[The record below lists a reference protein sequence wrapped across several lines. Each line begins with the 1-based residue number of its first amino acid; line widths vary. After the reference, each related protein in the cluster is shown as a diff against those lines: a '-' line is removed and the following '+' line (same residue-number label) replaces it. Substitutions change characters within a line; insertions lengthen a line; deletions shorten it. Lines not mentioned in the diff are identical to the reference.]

1 MALVR
6 QKMPVREP
14 MIEPDSGTIT
24 RPWRL
29 FMRSGSDTASA
40 APLRVGSANLTGQNA
55 GIGPTQVPGSFPPGL
70 YRVSIYARRTTVATT
85 SSSLGVTIRF
95 LDGGQA
101 LVITTGVNTDN
112 TLAAIVAGSGMVRI
126 GPGSPV
132 TYEVEYASVN
142 PGEMRYS
149 LDVVVEQVQ
158 A

>member
-1 MALVR
+1 MALIR

-14 MIEPDSGTIT
+14 MASPDSGTIT

-29 FMRSGSDTASA
+29 FLRERTDIVSQT
-40 APLRVGSANLTGQNA
+40 PLRVGSANLAGQNA

-112 TLAAIVAGSGMVRI
+112 KVDAIVAGSGMVRI
-126 GPGSPV
+126 GANSPV
-132 TYEVEYASVN
+132 TYEVEYASVA

-149 LDVVVEQVQ
+149 LDVVVEQIQ

>member
-14 MIEPDSGTIT
+14 MTEPDNGRIT

-29 FMRSGSDTASA
+29 FLRSGTDTASA
-40 APLRVGSANLTGQNA
+40 APLRVGAAHLTGQAA

-70 YRVSIYARRTTVATT
+70 YRVSIYARRTKVATT

-112 TLAAIVAGSGMVRI
+112 KLDAIVAGSGMVRI
-126 GPGSPV
+126 GSNSPL
-132 TYEVEYASVN
+132 TYEVEYASVAAN
-142 PGEMRYS
+142 EMIYS